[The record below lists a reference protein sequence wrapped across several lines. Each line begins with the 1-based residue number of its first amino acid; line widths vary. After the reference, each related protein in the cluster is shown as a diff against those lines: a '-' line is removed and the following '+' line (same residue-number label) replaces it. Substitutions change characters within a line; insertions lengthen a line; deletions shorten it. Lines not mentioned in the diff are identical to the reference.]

1 MTYIKKPCTISNMNR
16 KIMLFA
22 LFCAFTSCLS
32 VHDSFAYI
40 EKDTAVLHIMNKAA
54 GKTQV
59 ISAKKDKNIHID
71 GLTIKV
77 RNCKQSDP
85 FDAENYFAFVEIYTK
100 SDTRIFSGWMNHNEP
115 GQNPLQDDAY
125 DVWLDKCE

>member
-1 MTYIKKPCTISNMNR
+1 MTYNKKPCIIRNMNR
-16 KIMLFA
+16 KIMFFA
-22 LFCAFTSCLS
+22 LFCAFASCFS
-32 VHDSFAYI
+32 SHDSFAYI
-40 EKDTAVLHIMNKAA
+40 EKDTAILRVMNKAA

-59 ISAKKDKNIHID
+59 ISAKKDKNVRIE

-85 FDAENYFAFVEIYTK
+85 IDAENYFAFVEIYTK
-100 SDTRIFSGWMNHNEP
+100 SDVRIFSGWMNHNEP

-125 DVWLDKCE
+125 DVWLEKCE